1 MIYQNKIL
9 TKIYRTGC
17 VHRRTWFYVL
27 LTRLVEVIINGIMLH
42 IIIWTVLTWR
52 AKKIRIN
59 GKYSSHQI
67 LESLQIFFSRHLII
81 FLTYNH
87 LVGRTDFYKY
97 VLKLVCETMIF
108 KIIKRSTVLDDKIT
122 FFYLHPLY
130 PFYGILGTVIYNG
143 YSWNRLRAVL
153 SSLQ

>member
-17 VHRRTWFYVL
+17 VHRRTWIFVL

-42 IIIWTVLTWR
+42 IIIWTILTWR
-52 AKKIRIN
+52 AKKIQIN
-59 GKYSSHQI
+59 GKYSPSNI
-67 LESLQIFFSRHLII
+67 RITAEFFFKHSMI

-87 LVGRTDFYKY
+87 LVGRTYFYKY

-108 KIIKRSTVLDDKIT
+108 KIIKRSTVLVEKIT
-122 FFYLHPLY
+122 FFLTP
-130 PFYGILGTVIYNG
+130 
-143 YSWNRLRAVL
+143 
-153 SSLQ
+153 SSLPILRHFGDSHPQQLQLE